1 MATVNFSVL
10 GAAVYPLR
18 RVPQLQTS
26 TDWHL
31 WYRRIRDYLACN
43 KLAEFQDQPVGQHT
57 PIVRP
62 ETMTLAREA
71 IISTC
76 GDYARNKISQLTD
89 VATILGVLEREFKS
103 NSSMVSMCVFREF
116 DGLRSTSFRNVKE
129 YALEFKR
136 LLFELSDMGSIIPQD
151 QAYLLN
157 KFLLGLDESFDYFRE
172 FFLNSYSPIQEPG
185 RQMVDLEETIRLA
198 MADEQTRRR
207 QSRVSAPVPQPVAA
221 TSDKRIVEMEY
232 CNYCKRLGHT
242 RQACRVL
249 RRKLR
254 AALINNGRYKGKA
267 KAALRPSN
275 GNSRINKTRCGK
287 QSKLRGRIKR
297 EIDA

>member
-18 RVPQLQTS
+18 RVPELQTS

-43 KLAEFQDQPVGQHT
+43 KLAEIQDQPVSQHT

-71 IISTC
+71 IVSTC
-76 GDYARNKISQLTD
+76 GEYARNKISQLTD
-89 VATILGVLEREFKS
+89 VVTMLRVLEHEFNS
-103 NSSMVSMCVFREF
+103 NGSMVSMRVFREF
-116 DGLRSTSFRNVKE
+116 DRLRCTSFRNVKE

-136 LLFELSDMGSIIPQD
+136 LVFELQDVGSTITQD
-151 QAYLLN
+151 QIYLFN
-157 KFLLGLDESFDYFRE
+157 KFLLGLDESFDYFRQ
-172 FFLNSYSPIQEPG
+172 FFSNSYNPIQEPG
-185 RQMVDLEETIRLA
+185 RQMVDLEETVRLA

-207 QSRVSAPVPQPVAA
+207 QSRVSATVPQPAIA
-221 TSDKRIVEMEY
+221 ISDKRVVEVEY
-232 CNYCKRLGHT
+232 CNYCRRLGHT
-242 RQACRVL
+242 RRACGTL

-254 AALINNGRYKGKA
+254 AALINNGRRKSKA
-267 KAALRPSN
+267 KAMLRPSN
-275 GNSRINKTRCGK
+275 GNSRIKQNKP
-287 QSKLRGRIKR
+287 RGRVKR